1 MIEPAPRLHSF
12 RLMILGVL
20 LVAEGAVA
28 ASPAQ
33 PWLDATRT
41 PESRALL
48 VLKAMTLEE
57 KLALLHGPMALPLA
71 GVPIEQS
78 PLPPGAPWSAGF
90 VPGVPRLALPPL
102 VETDASLGV
111 TNPLGIRTGD
121 VATAMPASL
130 ALAATF
136 SPEMA
141 YQSGATVGSE
151 AHSKG
156 FNVLLG
162 GGMNLTR
169 DPRAGRNFEYF
180 GEDPLLAGVMAGE
193 AIRGTQDQHVISTT
207 KHFALNANETNRNT
221 LDARIDPAALRESDL
236 LAFQIAIERGHPGSV
251 MCAYNKINGDYA
263 CANPWLLNSVL
274 KKDWGYP
281 GWVMS
286 DWGAVHSELDA
297 LQGLDQESGEQ
308 LDSRVFFAQPLAQAV
323 AAHRIPQTR
332 IDDMVYRILRAEFSS
347 GLIDDPPATRPID
360 YAAHASIALNVAQ
373 AGVVV
378 LKNAAMTLPLTA
390 DIKRIAVIGGQA
402 QVGVLSGGG
411 SSQVTPSHGAFRV
424 PIGGNG
430 GMAHYRDA
438 LYFAPSPVLTLRK
451 ALPEAAVRYDSGAF
465 PEDAAALAAKS
476 DVALVFV
483 TRHEMEGYDVPNLR
497 LPHGQDALVTAVA
510 AANPHTIVVLETGNP
525 TEMPWLPKVAGL
537 LAAWYPGQEGAQ
549 AITDILTGKVNPSGR
564 LPISFPE
571 SESQLP
577 RSKLPNFGVDEGVAV
592 SVDYTEGADVG
603 YRWYARRGIQPLFS
617 FGFGLSYTTF
627 AYEHF
632 KVEGTDTLMIS
643 FDVINTGTRAGADV
657 PQVYLT
663 ATPTGSDLRL
673 IGFSRVEL
681 KAGER
686 RRIRLSVD
694 RRLLAHYDEARHLW
708 RLPAGTYAVQLG
720 TSATQLATRQSATL
734 KSATFADE

>member
-1 MIEPAPRLHSF
+1 MNRF
-12 RLMILGVL
+12 RLMALCVL
-20 LVAEGAVA
+20 LVAPGLLTAGT
-28 ASPAQ
+28 AQ

-48 VLKAMTLEE
+48 VLKAMTLDE
-57 KLALLHGPMALPLA
+57 KLAMLHGPMALPLA
-71 GVPIEQS
+71 GVPIELS
-78 PLPPGAPWSAGF
+78 PLPAGARWSAGF
-90 VPGVPRLALPPL
+90 IPGVPRLALPPL
-102 VETDASLGV
+102 LETDASLGV
-111 TNPLGIRTGD
+111 TNPLGIRPGD
-121 VATAMPASL
+121 VATAMPATL

-136 SPEMA
+136 SPELA
-141 YQSGATVGSE
+141 YQSGATIGSE
-151 AHSKG
+151 AHAKG

-162 GGMNLTR
+162 GGMDLTR

-193 AIRGTQDQHVISTT
+193 AIRGTQDQHVISTA
-207 KHFALNANETNRNT
+207 KHFALNANETNRNS

-251 MCAYNKINGDYA
+251 MCAYNKINGDYS
-263 CANPWLLNSVL
+263 CANPWLLNGVL

-332 IDDMVYRILRAEFSS
+332 IDDMVYRILRAEFST
-347 GLIDDPPATRPID
+347 GLIEDPPAVRQID
-360 YAAHASIALNVAQ
+360 YAAHAHIALAVAQ

-378 LKNAAMTLPLTA
+378 LKNASTILPLRA
-390 DIKRIAVIGGQA
+390 DIRRIAVIGGQA
-402 QVGVLSGGG
+402 QVGVFSGGG
-411 SSQVTPSHGAFRV
+411 SSQVTPSNGAIRV

-430 GMAHYRDA
+430 GMSHYRDA
-438 LYFAPSPVLTLRK
+438 LYFAPSPVIALRK
-451 ALPEAAVRYDSGAF
+451 ALPVASVLYDSGAF

-497 LPHGQDALVTAVA
+497 LPQGQDVLVDAVA

-525 TEMPWLPKVAGL
+525 IEMPWLPKIAGL

-564 LPISFPE
+564 LPMYFPE

-577 RSKLPNFGVDEGVAV
+577 RTKLPNFGIAEGVAV

-603 YRWYARRGIQPLFS
+603 YRWYARRGIRPLFS

-632 KVEGTDTLMIS
+632 KIEGADTLKIS
-643 FDVINTGTRAGADV
+643 FEVINTGTRAGADV

-663 ATPTGSDLRL
+663 ATPMGSDLRL

-681 KAGER
+681 QAGER
-686 RRIRLSVD
+686 RWIRLSVD
-694 RRLLAHYDEARHLW
+694 RRLLARYDEVKHLW
-708 RLPAGTYAVQLG
+708 RLPAGTFAAQLG
-720 TSATQLATRQSATL
+720 TSATQLGARQSATL
-734 KSATFADE
+734 KRVTFADK

>member
-1 MIEPAPRLHSF
+1 MNRFPLTLLCLLTLASQAPAA
-12 RLMILGVL
+12 G
-20 LVAEGAVA
+20 G
-28 ASPAQ
+28 AQ

-41 PESRALL
+41 PESRARLL
-48 VLKAMTLEE
+48 LNAMTLEE
-57 KLALLHGPMALPLA
+57 KLAMLHGPMALPLA

-78 PLPPGAPWSAGF
+78 PLPAGATWSAGF
-90 VPGVPRLALPPL
+90 IPGVPRLALPPL

-111 TNPLGIRTGD
+111 TNPLGIRAGD
-121 VATAMPASL
+121 VATAMPAGL

-136 SPEMA
+136 SPELA
-141 YQSGATVGSE
+141 YQSGAVIGSE
-151 AHSKG
+151 AHAKG

-169 DPRAGRNFEYF
+169 DPRAGRNFEYL

-193 AIRGTQDQHVISTT
+193 AIRGTQDQHVISTA
-207 KHFALNANETNRNT
+207 KHFALNANETNRAS
-221 LDARIDPAALRESDL
+221 LDARIDRSALRESDL

-251 MCAYNKINGDYA
+251 MCAYNKINGEHA
-263 CANPWLLNSVL
+263 CANPWLLNVVL
-274 KKDWGYP
+274 KKDWKYP

-308 LDSRVFFAQPLAQAV
+308 LDSRVFFAGPLAQAV
-323 AAHRIPQTR
+323 AAHRVPQTR

-347 GLIDDPPATRPID
+347 GLIEDPPAVRQID
-360 YAAHASIALNVAQ
+360 YAAHSHVALAVAQ

-378 LKNAAMTLPLTA
+378 LKNASATLPLRA
-390 DIKRIAVIGGQA
+390 DIRRIAVIGGQA
-402 QVGVLSGGG
+402 QLGVFSGGG
-411 SSQVTPSHGAFRV
+411 SSQVTPSNGAVRV

-438 LYFAPSPVLTLRK
+438 LYFAPSPLLTLRK
-451 ALPEAAVRYDSGAF
+451 ALPNASVLYDSGAF

-476 DVALVFV
+476 DVAVVFV
-483 TRHEMEGYDVPNLR
+483 TRHEMEGYDVPNLK
-497 LPHGQDALVTAVA
+497 LPQGQDAVVTAVA

-525 TEMPWLPKVAGL
+525 IEMPWLPKIAGL

-564 LPISFPE
+564 LPLSFPE

-577 RSKLPNFGVDEGVAV
+577 RNKLPNFGVEEGVAV
-592 SVDYTEGADVG
+592 AVDYSEGADVG
-603 YRWYARRGIQPLFS
+603 YRWYARRNIRPLFP

-627 AYEHF
+627 VYENF
-632 KVEGTDTLMIS
+632 KVEGANPLTFS
-643 FDVINTGTRAGADV
+643 FDVINTGTRAGSDV

-663 ATPTGSDLRL
+663 ATPLGADLRL

-681 KAGER
+681 PPGAR
-686 RRIRLSVD
+686 RSIHLTVD
-694 RRLLAHYDEARHLW
+694 RRLLSRYDEDRHVW
-708 RLPAGTYAVQLG
+708 RLSAGTYEAQLG
-720 TSATQLATRQSATL
+720 SSATQLGTRQSATL
-734 KSATFADE
+734 RGATFAVQ

>member
-1 MIEPAPRLHSF
+1 M
-12 RLMILGVL
+12 
-20 LVAEGAVA
+20 
-28 ASPAQ
+28 
-33 PWLDATRT
+33 
-41 PESRALL
+41 
-48 VLKAMTLEE
+48 
-57 KLALLHGPMALPLA
+57 LHGPMALPLA

-78 PLPPGAPWSAGF
+78 PLPAGATWSAGF
-90 VPGVPRLALPPL
+90 IPGVPRLALPPL

-111 TNPLGIRTGD
+111 TNPLGIRAGD
-121 VATAMPASL
+121 VATAMPAGL

-136 SPEMA
+136 SPELA
-141 YQSGATVGSE
+141 YQSGAVIGSE
-151 AHSKG
+151 AHAKG

-169 DPRAGRNFEYF
+169 DPRAGRNFEYL

-193 AIRGTQDQHVISTT
+193 AIRGTQDQHVISTA
-207 KHFALNANETNRNT
+207 KHFALNANETNRAS
-221 LDARIDPAALRESDL
+221 LDARIDRSALRESDL

-251 MCAYNKINGDYA
+251 MCAYNKINGEHA
-263 CANPWLLNSVL
+263 CANPWLLNVVL
-274 KKDWGYP
+274 KKDWKYP

-308 LDSRVFFAQPLAQAV
+308 LDSRVFFAGPLAQAV
-323 AAHRIPQTR
+323 AAHRVPQTR

-347 GLIDDPPATRPID
+347 GLIEDPPAVRQID
-360 YAAHASIALNVAQ
+360 YAAHSHVALAVAQ

-378 LKNAAMTLPLTA
+378 LKNASATLPLRA
-390 DIKRIAVIGGQA
+390 DIRRIAVIGGQA
-402 QVGVLSGGG
+402 QLGVFSGGG
-411 SSQVTPSHGAFRV
+411 SSQVTPSNGAVRV

-438 LYFAPSPVLTLRK
+438 LYFAPSPLLTLRK
-451 ALPEAAVRYDSGAF
+451 ALPNASVLYDSGAF

-476 DVALVFV
+476 DVAVVFV
-483 TRHEMEGYDVPNLR
+483 TRHEMEGYDVPNLK
-497 LPHGQDALVTAVA
+497 LPQGQDAVVTAVA

-525 TEMPWLPKVAGL
+525 IEMPWLPKIAGL

-564 LPISFPE
+564 LPLSFPE

-577 RSKLPNFGVDEGVAV
+577 RNKLPNFGVEEGVAV
-592 SVDYTEGADVG
+592 AVDYSEGADVG
-603 YRWYARRGIQPLFS
+603 YRWYARRNIRPLFP

-627 AYEHF
+627 VYENF
-632 KVEGTDTLMIS
+632 KVEGANPLTFS
-643 FDVINTGTRAGADV
+643 FDVINTGTRAGSDV

-663 ATPTGSDLRL
+663 ATPLGADLRL

-681 KAGER
+681 PPGAR
-686 RRIRLSVD
+686 RSIHLTVD
-694 RRLLAHYDEARHLW
+694 RRLLSRYDEDRHVW
-708 RLPAGTYAVQLG
+708 RLSAGTYEAQLG
-720 TSATQLATRQSATL
+720 SSATQLGTRQSATL
-734 KSATFADE
+734 RGATFAVQ

>member
-1 MIEPAPRLHSF
+1 M
-12 RLMILGVL
+12 
-20 LVAEGAVA
+20 
-28 ASPAQ
+28 
-33 PWLDATRT
+33 
-41 PESRALL
+41 
-48 VLKAMTLEE
+48 
-57 KLALLHGPMALPLA
+57 
-71 GVPIEQS
+71 
-78 PLPPGAPWSAGF
+78 
-90 VPGVPRLALPPL
+90 
-102 VETDASLGV
+102 
-111 TNPLGIRTGD
+111 TNPLGIRPGD
-121 VATAMPASL
+121 VATAMPAAL

-136 SPEMA
+136 SPELA
-141 YQSGATVGSE
+141 YQSGATIGSE

-162 GGMNLTR
+162 GGMNLAR

-193 AIRGTQDQHVISTT
+193 AIRGTQDQHVISTA
-207 KHFALNANETNRNT
+207 KHFALNANETNRNS

-236 LAFQIAIERGHPGSV
+236 LAFQIAIEHGHPGSV

-263 CANPWLLNSVL
+263 CANSWLLNGVL
-274 KKDWGYP
+274 KKDWGYA

-286 DWGAVHSELDA
+286 DWGAVHSEFDA

-308 LDSRVFFAQPLAQAV
+308 LDRRIFFAQPLTLAV

-332 IDDMVYRILRAEFSS
+332 IDDMVYRILRAEFAN
-347 GLIDDPPATRPID
+347 GLIEHPPAMRPID
-360 YAAHASIALNVAQ
+360 YAAHAHLALDVAQ

-378 LKNAAMTLPLTA
+378 LKNLSMTLPLRA

-402 QVGVLSGGG
+402 QVGVFSGGG
-411 SSQVTPSHGAFRV
+411 SSQVTPSNGSIRV

-430 GMAHYRDA
+430 GMSHYRDA
-438 LYFAPSPVLTLRK
+438 LYFAPSPVLALRR
-451 ALPEAAVRYDSGAF
+451 ALPGASVLYDSGDF

-497 LPHGQDALVTAVA
+497 LPHGQDALVAAVA
-510 AANPHTIVVLETGNP
+510 AANPRTIVVMETGNP
-525 TEMPWLPKVAGL
+525 IEMPWLSKIAGL

-564 LPISFPE
+564 LPLSFPE
-571 SESQLP
+571 SEAQLP
-577 RSKLPNFGVDEGVAV
+577 RPKLPNFGVDEGVAV

-603 YRWYARRGIQPLFS
+603 YRWYARRGIQPMFS

-627 AYEHF
+627 SYEHF
-632 KVEGTDTLMIS
+632 KIEGAATLTID

-663 ATPTGSDLRL
+663 ATPRGSDLRL

-681 KAGER
+681 QAGER
-686 RRIRLSVD
+686 RRIHLSVD
-694 RRLLAHYDEARHLW
+694 RRLLAHYDEDKHLW
-708 RLPAGTYAVQLG
+708 RMPGGTYGAQLGASATQLG
-720 TSATQLATRQSATL
+720 TSQWATL
-734 KSATFADE
+734 KGATFAD